1 MCNYLFRSP
10 QIAKSIF
17 KKTNKQKS
25 MNACELEL
33 FLHKLYAFYG
43 SCFWL
48 SYYKSTTN
56 VKEIKNEENIGAK
69 SPGKACILN
78 YRTGTDFFWDQ

>member
-1 MCNYLFRSP
+1 
-10 QIAKSIF
+10 
-17 KKTNKQKS
+17 
-25 MNACELEL
+25 MNAHELEL

-69 SPGKACILN
+69 SPGKTCILN
-78 YRTGTDFFWDQ
+78 YRTVTDFFQDQ